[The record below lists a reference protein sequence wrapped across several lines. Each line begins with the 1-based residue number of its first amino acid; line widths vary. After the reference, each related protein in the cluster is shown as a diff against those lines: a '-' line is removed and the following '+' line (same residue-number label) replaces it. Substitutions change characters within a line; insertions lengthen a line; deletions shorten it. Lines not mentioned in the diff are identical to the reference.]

1 MLIKC
6 VECGKEVSSNAEAC
20 PHCGNPLKTED
31 ELVKEGLKGGSKL
44 LLIGVGIFILLAAL
58 LILLISQNII

>member
-6 VECGKEVSSNAEAC
+6 VECGKEISSNAVVC
-20 PHCGNPLKTED
+20 PQCGNPLKTED

-44 LLIGVGIFILLAAL
+44 LLIGVGIFLLLAAL
-58 LILLISQNII
+58 IIFLIDQNII